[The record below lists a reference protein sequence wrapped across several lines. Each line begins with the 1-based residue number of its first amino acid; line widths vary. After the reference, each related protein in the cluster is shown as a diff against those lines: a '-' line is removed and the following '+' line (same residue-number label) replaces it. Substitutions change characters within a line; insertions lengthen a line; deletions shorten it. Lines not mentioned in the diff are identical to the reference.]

1 MAWWTL
7 AQSCCAEGWAIPGSG
22 VSSFVCLA
30 ANSAVLRGEF
40 AVTCDDRVDLEFK
53 TLVLKVGPFQAAE
66 KVCGAAAVL
75 RCCPSICI
83 WLA

>member
-1 MAWWTL
+1 M
-7 AQSCCAEGWAIPGSG
+7 
-22 VSSFVCLA
+22 
-30 ANSAVLRGEF
+30 LRGEF